1 MVSLNLPLQLPMAQ
15 SLVVNSIQRK
25 VIDMER
31 SFSQILPRIVQAN
44 MFRVIP
50 ILTMIEGAL
59 VKTKAFKSPRYV
71 GDPINA
77 LRIFNEKE
85 VDEAALLDIRAS
97 QNKTG
102 IDLALISDVVSE
114 AFMPVAYGGGIE
126 SVEQMR
132 VLFACGV
139 EKVVISAA
147 AALDD
152 VLVKEAV
159 DSFGSQ
165 SVVVCLDF
173 CKNRFATG
181 YKLRTANGY
190 RRIKSVGSEIKRVSD
205 AGAGEILVSSVR
217 ADGTLAGIDEGLLAE
232 AQQPK
237 NIPLVY
243 VGGTSSE
250 QDILRVADSGFSG
263 IGVGALFV
271 FKGPRNAVLISYS
284 NPLTEQEVEY

>member
-1 MVSLNLPLQLPMAQ
+1 
-15 SLVVNSIQRK
+15 
-25 VIDMER
+25 
-31 SFSQILPRIVQAN
+31 

-50 ILTMIEGAL
+50 ILTMIEGSL
-59 VKTKAFKSPRYV
+59 VKTKAFKSPRYI

-77 LRIFNEKE
+77 LKIFNDKE

-102 IDLALISDVVSE
+102 IDLALVSDVVSG
-114 AFMPVAYGGGIE
+114 AFMPVAYGGGVK
-126 SVEQMR
+126 SVEQMHA
-132 VLFACGV
+132 LFSCGV
-139 EKVVISAA
+139 EKVILSAA

-152 VLVKEAV
+152 VLVREAV
-159 DSFGSQ
+159 DTFGSQ

-173 CKNRFATG
+173 RKNRFATG
-181 YKLRTANGY
+181 YALRTADGD
-190 RRIKSVGSEIKRVSD
+190 RGIKSVESEIKRISD
-205 AGAGEILVSSVR
+205 AGAGEVLVSSVR
-217 ADGTLAGIDEGLLAE
+217 ADGTLAGIDKGLLAD
-232 AQQPK
+232 AKHLK

-243 VGGTSSE
+243 VGGTSCE

-284 NPLTEQEVEY
+284 NPLIGQEVEY